1 MAFLPCVVSNPHEP
15 VIITSKFKLRM
26 YMLKKILNFQS
37 YRPTFNG
44 YVSKEEE
51 SERGNTA

>member
-1 MAFLPCVVSNPHEP
+1 MAFLPCVVLNPHEP